1 MTGPGGLKGPPA
13 LVQHALGTMVMDIVR
28 GEHGNAA
35 MSMLGVVPREERSTE
50 SDGGGDVVEAPREAW
65 VILQGLELRLGERV
79 VIGHLGAAQR
89 PRDPEVGEQLCGALA
104 RHRRP
109 AVGVQ
114 GEDLG
119 PDALFVAGLFDETS
133 GQRRVLP
140 VGDHPA
146 DRVAAEDVEH
156 DVEVEVRPLRRPQQF
171 GDIPGP
177 GLVRGR
183 GHQFGFGVLGMLTL
197 IAPFSDRLV
206 GGQDPIHRTL
216 RAQVVAFVE
225 QRRHNLR
232 RRTVN
237 EAWTGEHIEDL
248 LALGVTQR
256 PGGR

>member
-1 MTGPGGLKGPPA
+1 
-13 LVQHALGTMVMDIVR
+13 
-28 GEHGNAA
+28 
-35 MSMLGVVPREERSTE
+35 MLGVVPREERSTE
-50 SDGGGDVVEAPREAW
+50 GDGGGDVVKAPREAW

-89 PRDPEVGEQLCGALA
+89 PRD
-104 RHRRP
+104 P